1 MKKGFTLIEL
11 LAVILILGIIALIA
25 IPAINNVLD
34 DSRKGAE
41 TTTINHIIKAYE
53 DYYQLKL
60 LKGDDSSSVVMDCL
74 AKNNNDELIYT
85 TEQIVEEIGMNGDI
99 HELDDYVTFKLD
111 ENGNALIE
119 YDFGNFTC
127 SNIKDENGT
136 QKALPNGSCGPKKS
150 RS

>member
-25 IPAINNVLD
+25 IPAVNNVIE

-60 LKGDDSSSVVMDCL
+60 LKGDESSEIIMDCL
-74 AKNNNDELIYT
+74 DSTKNYT
-85 TEQIVEEIGMNGDI
+85 TEQVVEEIGINGDI
-99 HELDDYVTFKLD
+99 HDLDDYVSFKLD

-127 SNIKDENGT
+127 SNIKEEGNT
-136 QKALPNGSCGPKKS
+136 KTALPNGSCGPKKN